1 MRNLKKILALA
12 LALVMS
18 MSLMATANAF
28 TDDDSIND
36 TYETAVTVLS
46 GLKVFQGYD
55 DGSFQPQGAITRA
68 QVAAIIYRIV
78 TGDVADTQVGIYAD
92 YNKFD
97 DVASTSW
104 YAGYVNFCANAEYIK
119 GYDARTFGPND
130 PVTGYQALAMILR
143 ALGYDKNG
151 EFTGTNW
158 TIQTAAVGENRGI
171 TKNISAGTLGTA
183 ASREVVAEIL
193 FRAILVEKVNYT
205 PAFGYQLDD
214 TSIGWDTF
222 ELEEIEGVVV
232 ANEYADLYDTEPLK
246 AGKTELDVDGE
257 SYTVDYTTTL
267 EDIGEA
273 RAAYITEGKTV
284 LAIGDA
290 GNTVY
295 ETGDEVDISTSKK
308 FEDVTGMSRSGAEH
322 FVNFDGGTTY
332 EASDYRIGYIIA
344 AASIDVDTAEEAAF
358 KAANGGEFSYVDG
371 VRVYEKDIRRGAALT
386 STDMDIIEMIFDNAD
401 RHGDTIEMG
410 EVYVGTQSNDDI
422 SDDISYTKFL
432 DEYIETSENSVEVLA
447 NENGN
452 WLKVIDNDGDG
463 EADVVLKTIYTFTL
477 VDDIN
482 RDGDIELAALYVDLD
497 KTDDLNTL
505 TKNTD
510 VVSADEL
517 AEGDVVY
524 YAVIDGNAQTYKAEM
539 VTAEIDKV
547 NRKTLTATTTDG
559 DEYVESAVHNHTDD
573 AYYDDG
579 VVNLTG
585 STSYDLYLDKF
596 GYLGVFTETTTT
608 GDFVLLTDGWYM
620 SQRTGDEYAAMVW
633 DREEQKLVD
642 TDITDGG
649 DLFISDADNNHWGQ
663 LKYFDGINDDGL
675 PVHDD
680 IHTIVAALNE
690 EGELSPVESVYNKR
704 TINIVATDDNEIP
717 ENAYTAGTAY
727 TTTRNSDDAYDNDF
741 DHNVEI
747 RALSTTVYY
756 YVYEDAKGNTIVNEY
771 VGYKNIPELD
781 ASEEAKIEDVYAVG
795 TLTDRESGLGDSQ
808 YYAANVVVVEF
819 AEAYRSDAE
828 EIFLVEA
835 PEVGK
840 GITLDNV
847 RVIRNTGAEEYVTID
862 LDASNYA
869 TYGEAGD
876 VYVRPGL
883 YYMWPT
889 TEEGVYTISVMSNED
904 IADSKYAVGQV
915 STSLGTIEEDY
926 VGVTE
931 FTYIS
936 DIAIAGYNTG
946 VEDMYR
952 LTEDSHVYTLGYDI
966 VTNRD
971 HVWYEAD
978 LDAEADADAVL
989 DERVDISRE
998 QDADQ
1003 ANYDTANRLYWNN
1016 NDVLVAYNKDGDI
1029 IYAISFNNYNED
1041 MDLIPP
1047 HADYA
1052 QFVWNFCKPAAEV
1065 PSDLEQALAN
1075 AEDLLGK
1082 EDPADWTWT
1091 DVTIAER
1098 AIDVLEATGNSAY
1111 VALAEDLEAL
1121 KEAAKGLLTG
1131 AGTLATAKADA
1142 LAMLAANT
1150 ANDPAAEGYT
1160 NDWSGWTA
1168 GMIDAVEAWIAEQT
1182 DATVLTEGE
1191 MANVAEG
1198 IQDAQNA
1205 AKDDI
1210 EDAGAAANTVKAGT
1224 IASAVEEKAAVEAL
1238 STTEAIDAYVAEVT
1252 NSFAQA
1258 VVDAVVEAI
1267 GEEAAMASPADAT
1280 ADNVKTVIT
1289 NALVTAGFTLTD
1301 TENEVTISVADPESS
1316 TDVGVTTRTA
1326 EVTVQYGELSAKTTV
1341 TLTQRSGN

>member
-1 MRNLKKILALA
+1 M
-12 LALVMS
+12 
-18 MSLMATANAF
+18 
-28 TDDDSIND
+28 
-36 TYETAVTVLS
+36 
-46 GLKVFQGYD
+46 
-55 DGSFQPQGAITRA
+55 
-68 QVAAIIYRIV
+68 
-78 TGDVADTQVGIYAD
+78 
-92 YNKFD
+92 
-97 DVASTSW
+97 
-104 YAGYVNFCANAEYIK
+104 
-119 GYDARTFGPND
+119 
-130 PVTGYQALAMILR
+130 
-143 ALGYDKNG
+143 
-151 EFTGTNW
+151 
-158 TIQTAAVGENRGI
+158 
-171 TKNISAGTLGTA
+171 
-183 ASREVVAEIL
+183 
-193 FRAILVEKVNYT
+193 
-205 PAFGYQLDD
+205 
-214 TSIGWDTF
+214 
-222 ELEEIEGVVV
+222 
-232 ANEYADLYDTEPLK
+232 
-246 AGKTELDVDGE
+246 
-257 SYTVDYTTTL
+257 
-267 EDIGEA
+267 
-273 RAAYITEGKTV
+273 
-284 LAIGDA
+284 
-290 GNTVY
+290 
-295 ETGDEVDISTSKK
+295 
-308 FEDVTGMSRSGAEH
+308 
-322 FVNFDGGTTY
+322 
-332 EASDYRIGYIIA
+332 
-344 AASIDVDTAEEAAF
+344 
-358 KAANGGEFSYVDG
+358 
-371 VRVYEKDIRRGAALT
+371 
-386 STDMDIIEMIFDNAD
+386 
-401 RHGDTIEMG
+401 
-410 EVYVGTQSNDDI
+410 
-422 SDDISYTKFL
+422 
-432 DEYIETSENSVEVLA
+432 
-447 NENGN
+447 
-452 WLKVIDNDGDG
+452 
-463 EADVVLKTIYTFTL
+463 
-477 VDDIN
+477 
-482 RDGDIELAALYVDLD
+482 
-497 KTDDLNTL
+497 
-505 TKNTD
+505 
-510 VVSADEL
+510 
-517 AEGDVVY
+517 
-524 YAVIDGNAQTYKAEM
+524 
-539 VTAEIDKV
+539 
-547 NRKTLTATTTDG
+547 
-559 DEYVESAVHNHTDD
+559 
-573 AYYDDG
+573 
-579 VVNLTG
+579 
-585 STSYDLYLDKF
+585 
-596 GYLGVFTETTTT
+596 
-608 GDFVLLTDGWYM
+608 
-620 SQRTGDEYAAMVW
+620 
-633 DREEQKLVD
+633 
-642 TDITDGG
+642 
-649 DLFISDADNNHWGQ
+649 
-663 LKYFDGINDDGL
+663 
-675 PVHDD
+675 
-680 IHTIVAALNE
+680 AALNE
-690 EGELSPVESVYNKR
+690 EGELSPVENVYNKR
-704 TINIVATDDNEIP
+704 TINIVATDDNKIP

-847 RVIRNTGAEEYVTID
+847 RVIRSNGAEEYVTID

-952 LTEDSHVYTLGYDI
+952 LTKDSHVYTLGYDI

-1052 QFVWNFCKPAAEV
+1052 QFVWNFCKPAADE

-1082 EDPADWTWT
+1082 VAADWTWT
-1091 DVTIAER
+1091 DVTIAEN
-1098 AIDVLEATGNSAY
+1098 AINVLKATDDFAYEDLAKKLEARKED
-1111 VALAEDLEAL
+1111 AED
-1121 KEAAKGLLTG
+1121 LLTG
-1131 AGTLATAKADA
+1131 ADELATAKADA
-1142 LAMLAANT
+1142 LAMLENFT
-1150 ANDPAAEGYT
+1150 AENGQWND
-1160 NDWSGWTA
+1160 WTA

-1182 DATVLTEGE
+1182 DADLLTEVN
-1191 MANVAEG
+1191 MANVAGAIEG
-1198 IQDAQNA
+1198 AQDNAQDA
-1205 AKDDI
+1205 I
-1210 EDAGAAANTVKAGT
+1210 EAAGAAANAVKAGT

-1267 GEEAAMASPADAT
+1267 GNEAAMASPADAT

-1301 TENEVTISVADPESS
+1301 TDNGVTISVADPESS

>member
-18 MSLMATANAF
+18 LSLMATANAF

-55 DGSFQPQGAITRA
+55 DGSFQPKGAITRA
-68 QVAAIIYRIV
+68 EVAAIIYRIV
-78 TGDVADTQVGIYAD
+78 TGDVDDTQVGIYAD

-193 FRAILVEKVNYT
+193 FRAILVDKVNYT

-222 ELEEIEGVVV
+222 ELEEITGVVI
-232 ANEYADLYDTEPLK
+232 ANEYADLYSTSPLK

-579 VVNLTG
+579 VANLTG

-649 DLFISDADNNHWGQ
+649 DLFIYNNRNNNWNQ
-663 LKYFDGINDDGL
+663 LKYFDGINNDGDD
-675 PVHDD
+675 PATWTNEDD

-690 EGELSPVESVYNKR
+690 EGELSPVENVYNKR
-704 TINIVATDDNEIP
+704 TINIVATDDNKIP

-727 TTTRNSDDAYDNDF
+727 TTTRNSDDAYDDDF

-952 LTEDSHVYTLGYDI
+952 LTKDSHVYTLGYDI

-1065 PSDLEQALAN
+1065 PSDLEQAVAN

-1082 EDPADWTWT
+1082 AAAGWTWT

-1111 VALAEDLEAL
+1111 VALAEKLEAR

-1131 AGTLATAKADA
+1131 ADELATAKEKA
-1142 LAMLAANT
+1142 LATLAANV
-1150 ANDPAAEGYT
+1150 ANDSGDEAFT
-1160 NDWSGWTA
+1160 NDWSNWNP
-1168 GMIDAVEAWIAEQT
+1168 GMVDAAELYISAQS
-1182 DATVLTEGE
+1182 DPANLTPSS
-1191 MANVAEG
+1191 V
-1198 IQDAQNA
+1198 AQNGVVPVQTA
-1205 AKDDI
+1205 Q
-1210 EDAGAAANTVKAGT
+1210 NTTKGQLKVYTYGDYTQAIG
-1224 IASAVEEKAAVEAL
+1224 SELEELYDAAVEAIEAVSTVDGFGTIVADANQAMADVVLNAAKALITSGTVPATSVANDTAAL
-1238 STTEAIDAYVAEVT
+1238 SAAQDGYNSTLPANVTVTAAHVESVYTDVAEVT
-1252 NSFAQA
+1252 
-1258 VVDAVVEAI
+1258 
-1267 GEEAAMASPADAT
+1267 
-1280 ADNVKTVIT
+1280 
-1289 NALVTAGFTLTD
+1289 LTLTD
-1301 TENEVTISVADPESS
+1301 SISGLTATHPVTW
-1316 TDVGVTTRTA
+1316 
-1326 EVTVQYGELSAKTTV
+1326 
-1341 TLTQRSGN
+1341 TLTD

>member
-18 MSLMATANAF
+18 LSLMATANAF
-28 TDDDSIND
+28 TDDDSITD

-55 DGSFQPQGAITRA
+55 DGSFLPQGAITRA
-68 QVAAIIYRIV
+68 EVAAIIYRIV

-158 TIQTAAVGENRGI
+158 QVQTAAVGENRGI

-183 ASREVVAEIL
+183 ATREVVAEIL

-222 ELEEIEGVVV
+222 ELEEITGVVV

-579 VVNLTG
+579 VANLTG

-620 SQRTGDEYAAMVW
+620 SQRAGDEYAAMVW
-633 DREEQKLVD
+633 DREAQELVD

-649 DLFISDADNNHWGQ
+649 NLFIYSTRNNNWGQ

-690 EGELSPVESVYNKR
+690 DGELSPVESVYNKR
-704 TINIVATDDNEIP
+704 TINIVATDDNKIP

-819 AEAYRSDAE
+819 NAPYRSDAE

-847 RVIRNTGAEEYVTID
+847 RVIRDTGAEEYVTID

-936 DIAIAGYNTG
+936 DIAIAGFNTG

-971 HVWYEAD
+971 HVWYEAN

-1003 ANYDTANRLYWNN
+1003 ANYDAANRLYWNN
-1016 NDVLVAYNKDGDI
+1016 NDVLVAYNASGNI
-1029 IYAISFNNYNED
+1029 VYAISFNNYNAD
-1041 MDLIPP
+1041 MSDVIPAY
-1047 HADYA
+1047 ADFA

-1082 EDPADWTWT
+1082 AAADWTWT
-1091 DVTIAER
+1091 DVTIAEN
-1098 AIDVLEATGNSAY
+1098 AINVLKATGSFAY
-1111 VALAEDLEAL
+1111 MTLAEKLGAL
-1121 KEAAKGLLTG
+1121 KDTAEGLLNG
-1131 AGTLATAKADA
+1131 VDNLVAAKADA

-1150 ANDPAAEGYT
+1150 ANDPEAEGYT
-1160 NDWSGWTA
+1160 SNWSGWTA

-1182 DATVLTEGE
+1182 DDTVLTEGN
-1191 MANVAEG
+1191 MANVAGAIEG
-1198 IQDAQNA
+1198 AQDNAQDA
-1205 AKDDI
+1205 I
-1210 EDAGAAANTVKAGT
+1210 EAAGAAANAVKAGT

-1238 STTEAIDAYVAEVT
+1238 STTEAINAYVAEVT

-1267 GEEAAMASPADAT
+1267 GDEAAMASPAGAT

-1301 TENEVTISVADPESS
+1301 TDNEVTISVADPESS

>member
-18 MSLMATANAF
+18 LSLMATANAF

-55 DGSFQPQGAITRA
+55 DGSFLPQGAITRA
-68 QVAAIIYRIV
+68 EVAAIIYRIV

-158 TIQTAAVGENRGI
+158 QVQTAAVGENRGI

-183 ASREVVAEIL
+183 ATREVVAEIL

-222 ELEEIEGVVV
+222 ALEEITGVVV
-232 ANEYADLYDTEPLK
+232 ANEYADLYDPEPLK

-579 VVNLTG
+579 VANLTG

-620 SQRTGDEYAAMVW
+620 SQRAGDEYAAMVW
-633 DREEQKLVD
+633 DREAQELVD

-649 DLFISDADNNHWGQ
+649 NLFIYSTRNNNWGQ

-690 EGELSPVESVYNKR
+690 DGELSPVESVYNKR
-704 TINIVATDDNEIP
+704 TINIVATDDNKIP

-819 AEAYRSDAE
+819 NAPYRSDAE

-847 RVIRNTGAEEYVTID
+847 RVIRDTGAEEYVTID

-936 DIAIAGYNTG
+936 DIAIAGFNTG

-971 HVWYEAD
+971 HVWYEAN

-1003 ANYDTANRLYWNN
+1003 ANYDAANRLYWNN
-1016 NDVLVAYNKDGDI
+1016 NDVLVAYNASGNI
-1029 IYAISFNNYNED
+1029 VYAISFNNYNAD
-1041 MDLIPP
+1041 MSDVIPAY
-1047 HADYA
+1047 ADFA

-1082 EDPADWTWT
+1082 AAADWTWT
-1091 DVTIAER
+1091 DVTIAEN
-1098 AIDVLEATGNSAY
+1098 AINVLKATGSFAY
-1111 VALAEDLEAL
+1111 MTLAEKLGAL
-1121 KEAAKGLLTG
+1121 KDTAEGLLNG
-1131 AGTLATAKADA
+1131 VDNLVAAKADA

-1150 ANDPAAEGYT
+1150 ANDPEAEGYT
-1160 NDWSGWTA
+1160 SNWSGWTA

-1182 DATVLTEGE
+1182 DDTVLTEGN
-1191 MANVAEG
+1191 MANVAGAIEG
-1198 IQDAQNA
+1198 AQDNAQDA
-1205 AKDDI
+1205 I
-1210 EDAGAAANTVKAGT
+1210 EAAGAAANAVKAGT

-1238 STTEAIDAYVAEVT
+1238 STTEAINAYVAEVT

-1267 GEEAAMASPADAT
+1267 GDEAAMASPAGAT

-1301 TENEVTISVADPESS
+1301 TDNEVTISVADPESS